1 MGEMDPQ
8 KVARLLAGRLSAIV
22 PQGFHVE
29 ADEAMIWFTADEGR
43 FPGQQGIYQVG
54 PAGMD
59 VGQYSADQVVGM
71 AFDALDY
78 LQDFVDEA
86 SHDPW
91 PGKRRPPKPRA
102 EIRGGMLHFWYG
114 EGDDVVLECD
124 PIPVADL
131 MSSG

>member
-1 MGEMDPQ
+1 MSEMDPQ
-8 KVARLLAGRLSAIV
+8 NFARLLAVRLSTIV
-22 PQGFHVE
+22 PEGFHVE
-29 ADEAMIWFTADEGR
+29 ATETMIWFTADEGR
-43 FPGQQGIYQVG
+43 FPGQQGNYHVG
-54 PAGMD
+54 SAGID
-59 VGQYSADQVVGM
+59 VGQYSQNEVVGM
-71 AFDALDY
+71 AINALDY

-102 EIRGGMLHFWYG
+102 EIRGAMLHFWYG

-131 MSSG
+131 VSDR